1 MSSSSLSSSSSWQWR
16 ECRCISASACEVGR
30 SVVMDGQG
38 TGRSRESAGSPRCH
52 VQGTEGTDFAP
63 CKPGPGHHHR
73 ALIQPLR
80 LCIPPLPTL
89 LPHLA
94 LSPLCLAQIN
104 QSPLPACLHDAFRC
118 RRYDALTAARDGPL
132 LPGTSVLIA
141 APVTAGTNP
150 IHNKKAKK
158 KVVEEDEDDKA
169 FKAKMLAGGWSKCAV
184 WNKGT
189 I

>member
-1 MSSSSLSSSSSWQWR
+1 
-16 ECRCISASACEVGR
+16 
-30 SVVMDGQG
+30 MDGQG
-38 TGRSRESAGSPRCH
+38 TSRSRESAGSPRCH

-63 CKPGPGHHHR
+63 WAWSPSSGINSASPSFL
-73 ALIQPLR
+73 ALNI
-80 LCIPPLPTL
+80 CIPPLPTL

-132 LPGTSVLIA
+132 PPGTSVLIA

>member
-1 MSSSSLSSSSSWQWR
+1 
-16 ECRCISASACEVGR
+16 
-30 SVVMDGQG
+30 MDGQG
-38 TGRSRESAGSPRCH
+38 TSRSRESAGSPRCH

-63 CKPGPGHHHR
+63 CAWSPSSGINSASPSFL
-73 ALIQPLR
+73 ALNI
-80 LCIPPLPTL
+80 CIPPLPRYLTTSPRTL
-89 LPHLA
+89 TP
-94 LSPLCLAQIN
+94 LSCPDQPI
-104 QSPLPACLHDAFRC
+104 PPACLHDAFRC

-132 LPGTSVLIA
+132 PPGTSVLIA

-169 FKAKMLAGGWSKCAV
+169 FKAKMLAGGWSNCAV

>member
-1 MSSSSLSSSSSWQWR
+1 MGKGQADRERAQDRHDATCKGLKGLTLHPGPSSG
-16 ECRCISASACEVGR
+16 INSASP
-30 SVVMDGQG
+30 S
-38 TGRSRESAGSPRCH
+38 
-52 VQGTEGTDFAP
+52 FL
-63 CKPGPGHHHR
+63 
-73 ALIQPLR
+73 ALNI
-80 LCIPPLPTL
+80 CIPPPLPTTSPRTL
-89 LPHLA
+89 TP
-94 LSPLCLAQIN
+94 LSCPDQPI
-104 QSPLPACLHDAFRC
+104 PPACLHDAFRC
-118 RRYDALTAARDGPL
+118 RRYDALTATRDGPL
-132 LPGTSVLIA
+132 PPGTSVLIA

>member
-1 MSSSSLSSSSSWQWR
+1 
-16 ECRCISASACEVGR
+16 
-30 SVVMDGQG
+30 MDGQG
-38 TGRSRESAGSPRCH
+38 TSRSRESAGSPRCH

-63 CKPGPGHHHR
+63 WAWSPSSGINSASPSLYTTFTYLTTSPRTLTPLSCPD
-73 ALIQPLR
+73 QP
-80 LCIPPLPTL
+80 IP
-89 LPHLA
+89 
-94 LSPLCLAQIN
+94 
-104 QSPLPACLHDAFRC
+104 PACLHDAFRC

-132 LPGTSVLIA
+132 PPGTSVLIA

>member
-1 MSSSSLSSSSSWQWR
+1 
-16 ECRCISASACEVGR
+16 
-30 SVVMDGQG
+30 MDGQG
-38 TGRSRESAGSPRCH
+38 TSRSRESAGSPRCH

-80 LCIPPLPTL
+80 LSLPSISVYHLYLPYYLTSHSHPSVLPRSTNPP
-89 LPHLA
+89 
-94 LSPLCLAQIN
+94 C
-104 QSPLPACLHDAFRC
+104 LPACLHDAFRC

-132 LPGTSVLIA
+132 PPGTSVLIA

>member
-1 MSSSSLSSSSSWQWR
+1 MGKGQADR
-16 ECRCISASACEVGR
+16 ERAQDRHDA
-30 SVVMDGQG
+30 
-38 TGRSRESAGSPRCH
+38 T
-52 VQGTEGTDFAP
+52 
-63 CKPGPGHHHR
+63 CKGLKGLTLHPGPGHHHR

-80 LCIPPLPTL
+80 LALPSISVYHHLYL

-132 LPGTSVLIA
+132 PPGTSVLIA

-184 WNKGT
+184 WNKG
-189 I
+189 II